1 MSKTPVRA
9 GPEKLDDDFKDV
21 RCPHCESG
29 EITLV
34 SLFGSSVSE
43 VMFRCLDCHTFFNW
57 VKWQGRLPAS
67 PALDERNDDGRATA
81 ASPASR
87 Q

>member
-1 MSKTPVRA
+1 MSGPPVSGRS
-9 GPEKLDDDFKDV
+9 ETLDDDFKDV

-29 EITLV
+29 DITLV

-43 VMFRCLDCHTFFNW
+43 VMFRCLACHTFFNW

-67 PALDERNDDGRATA
+67 PALDERDGDGRATA

>member
-1 MSKTPVRA
+1 VSAET
-9 GPEKLDDDFKDV
+9 EKLDEDFRHV

-43 VMFRCLDCHTFFNW
+43 VMFRCRDCHTFFNW
-57 VKWQGRLPAS
+57 VKWQGHLPAS
-67 PALDERNDDGRATA
+67 PALDERDDEKRATA
-81 ASPASR
+81 APPAGR

>member
-1 MSKTPVRA
+1 MSKPPVR
-9 GPEKLDDDFKDV
+9 GEPETLDDDFKEV

-67 PALDERNDDGRATA
+67 PALDERDDDGRATA
-81 ASPASR
+81 ASPAPR